1 MRDLRRE
8 LHALYLAA
16 KDPRVPWYAKALA
29 AFVVAYALSPID
41 LIPDFI
47 PLIGLLDDL
56 VVVPLGIVAARR
68 MIPAPILTE
77 LRARADERQLAR
89 PQRKLWTVVAIIAL
103 TWFVIVVGLIWLLA
117 RFLDSLRPWAPPAP

>member
-1 MRDLRRE
+1 MRDLRKE

-47 PLIGLLDDL
+47 PVIGLLDDL

-89 PQRKLWTVVAIIAL
+89 PQRKLWTIVAIVAL
-103 TWFVIVVGLIWLLA
+103 TWVVIVVGFIWMLA
-117 RFLDSLRPWAPPAP
+117 HVLDSMRPWAPPGP

>member
-1 MRDLRRE
+1 M
-8 LHALYLAA
+8 
-16 KDPRVPWYAKALA
+16 PWPAKALA

-41 LIPDFI
+41 LIPDYI

-89 PQRKLWTVVAIIAL
+89 PQRKLWVVVGIIAL

-117 RFLDSLRPWAPPAP
+117 HFLDSLRPWAPPAP

>member
-1 MRDLRRE
+1 VRDLRKE

-41 LIPDFI
+41 LIPDYI

-89 PQRKLWTVVAIIAL
+89 PQRKLWLIVGIIAL

-117 RFLDSLRPWAPPAP
+117 HFLDSLRPWAPPAP

>member
-16 KDPRVPWYAKALA
+16 KDPRVPWYAKALVG
-29 AFVVAYALSPID
+29 FVVAYALSPID

-47 PLIGLLDDL
+47 PLIGLLDDM

-68 MIPAPILTE
+68 MVPPAILAE
-77 LRARADERQLAR
+77 CRARADAAQLVR
-89 PQRKLWTVVAIIAL
+89 PQRRLWTVVAIVAI
-103 TWFVIVVGLIWLLA
+103 TWVVIVIGSIWLLA
-117 RFLDSLRPWAPPAP
+117 QFLDSLRPWPPPGP